1 MATTDLSEYD
11 ELEIV
16 HDVSKKRIG
25 IVVSEWNE
33 KITNALYSG
42 AKETLLKHGV
52 KEENIIVSYVP
63 GSFELIFGSKH
74 IAKHW
79 NVDAVIALGCVIRGG
94 TPHFEYVCQGVTQGI
109 AQLNV
114 TQNVPF
120 IFGVLTTDNEQQAL
134 DRAGGILGNKGVEA
148 AVTALKMTIDN

>member
-52 KEENIIVSYVP
+52 KEENIIVSHVP

-74 IAKHW
+74 IANHW

-148 AVTALKMTIDN
+148 AVTALKMTITN